1 MRGVT
6 VAGGQLAYNP
16 PMESPVARRPF
27 RALPAAALLLAML
40 ACAMPVVAGE
50 QDRAD
55 EAGVAERLIRAFDLL
70 GTPYH
75 RRGASPDTGF
85 DCSGFI
91 GWVFREA
98 HQLVLPRSAREMF
111 ALGSARA
118 AEVARDALEPG
129 DLVFFRIGRLG
140 KVIDHVG
147 MYVGDG
153 RFIHAPA
160 SGGQVRIDPLDQA
173 YWTRHFAGARRILG
187 TAPLALAATP
197 QQTISSGPDNALSAV
212 DTIREETP

>member
-1 MRGVT
+1 MGSTIMQPVKGT
-6 VAGGQLAYNP
+6 VAPRLLH
-16 PMESPVARRPF
+16 
-27 RALPAAALLLAML
+27 ALPAIALWLGVL
-40 ACAMPVVAGE
+40 ACAMPAVASDEG
-50 QDRAD
+50 QVAD
-55 EAGVAERLIRAFDLL
+55 MGVAERLIRAVDLL
-70 GTPYH
+70 GTPYQ
-75 RRGASPDTGF
+75 RRGSTPATGF

-98 HQLVLPRSAREMF
+98 HDLALPRSAREMF

-173 YWTRHFAGARRILG
+173 YWARHFAGARRILG
-187 TAPLALAATP
+187 VAPLAPAASL
-197 QQTISSGPDNALSAV
+197 QQTLSNGSEDALYAA
-212 DTIREETP
+212 DATREETR

>member
-1 MRGVT
+1 MRRVT
-6 VAGGQLAYNP
+6 AAGSPVAYNP
-16 PMESPVARRPF
+16 HMHSPFIRRLS
-27 RALPAAALLLAML
+27 RVRPAAALLLAAL
-40 ACAMPVVAGE
+40 ACATPA
-50 QDRAD
+50 AASD
-55 EAGVAERLIRAFDLL
+55 EDQVPDVGVAERLMRAFDLL
-70 GTPYH
+70 GTPYQ
-75 RRGASPDTGF
+75 RRGSSPDTGF

-98 HQLVLPRSAREMF
+98 HDLVLPRSAREMF

-118 AEVARDALEPG
+118 AEVARDALQPG

-147 MYVGDG
+147 MYVGEG

-187 TAPLALAATP
+187 ATP
-197 QQTISSGPDNALSAV
+197 PGEVAVFQQALSNAG
-212 DTIREETP
+212 DTGVSMSDETAGHTP

>member
-1 MRGVT
+1 MCSTIIGPVKAA
-6 VAGGQLAYNP
+6 VAL
-16 PMESPVARRPF
+16 RPF
-27 RALPAAALLLAML
+27 HVLPATVLLLGVL
-40 ACAMPVVAGE
+40 ACTTPALASDQAPA
-50 QDRAD
+50 AD
-55 EAGVAERLIRAFDLL
+55 AGVAERLMRALDLL
-70 GTPYH
+70 GTPYQ
-75 RRGASPDTGF
+75 RRGSTPDTGF

-98 HQLVLPRSAREMF
+98 HDLVLPRSAREMF

-187 TAPLALAATP
+187 AMPLAVAALP
-197 QQTISSGPDNALSAV
+197 QQSLSSAAHTPGTVSAA
-212 DTIREETP
+212 DAAREETP